1 MEEKISGIHPIF
13 RTILLRLGLGLITV
27 FAFSI
32 IIFSCFSFLP
42 GDFATEILGQSA
54 TKSSVAALRSE
65 LGLDKHPIP
74 RYFEWLS
81 NVFQGDFGSSFSGR
95 SKVQGDQGDR
105 SRQVVELI
113 IPRLK
118 NTLFLTGVSALV
130 AIPLAL
136 LLGISAALYRNSY
149 YDRSATGFSLV
160 TVSSPEFFTGYI
172 FILLLATLFP
182 VFPTIANVNEDTS
195 LIQRFYLTA
204 LPVFTLTLV
213 TMGHMMRMTR
223 SAIINIL
230 SSEYIEMAKLSGA
243 TRYEVIVKHALP
255 NAWAPIAQVITIN
268 LAYMLIG
275 SVVVEF
281 VFNYQGIGRLMV
293 GSVYNRDIPVV
304 QACALIFASTYV
316 ILNLL
321 ADLIGIISNPRL
333 LYPK

>member
-1 MEEKISGIHPIF
+1 M
-13 RTILLRLGLGLITV
+13 
-27 FAFSI
+27 
-32 IIFSCFSFLP
+32 P

-54 TKSSVAALRSE
+54 TKSSVEALRSE

-105 SRQVVELI
+105 SRLVVELI

-136 LLGISAALYRNSY
+136 LLGISAALYRNSV
-149 YDRSATGFSLV
+149 YDRSATGFSLI

-195 LIQRFYLTA
+195 LIDRFYLTA

-321 ADLIGIISNPRL
+321 ADLIGIISNPRPVSYTHL
-333 LYPK
+333 TLPTTTLV

>member
-1 MEEKISGIHPIF
+1 M
-13 RTILLRLGLGLITV
+13 ITV
-27 FAFSI
+27 FAFSV

-54 TKSSVAALRSE
+54 TKSSVEALRSE

-105 SRQVVELI
+105 SRLVVELI

-136 LLGISAALYRNSY
+136 LLGISAALYRNSV

-195 LIQRFYLTA
+195 LIDRFYLTA

>member
-1 MEEKISGIHPIF
+1 M
-13 RTILLRLGLGLITV
+13 
-27 FAFSI
+27 
-32 IIFSCFSFLP
+32 P

-54 TKSSVAALRSE
+54 TKSSVEALRSE

-105 SRQVVELI
+105 SRLVVELI

-136 LLGISAALYRNSY
+136 LLGISAALYRNSV

-195 LIQRFYLTA
+195 LIDRFYLTA

-243 TRYEVIVKHALP
+243 TRYLS
-255 NAWAPIAQVITIN
+255 
-268 LAYMLIG
+268 LIH
-275 SVVVEF
+275 
-281 VFNYQGIGRLMV
+281 I
-293 GSVYNRDIPVV
+293 
-304 QACALIFASTYV
+304 
-316 ILNLL
+316 
-321 ADLIGIISNPRL
+321 
-333 LYPK
+333 

>member
-1 MEEKISGIHPIF
+1 M
-13 RTILLRLGLGLITV
+13 ITV
-27 FAFSI
+27 FAFSV

-54 TKSSVAALRSE
+54 TKSSVEALRSE

-105 SRQVVELI
+105 SRLVVELI

-136 LLGISAALYRNSY
+136 LLGISAALYRNSV

-195 LIQRFYLTA
+195 LIDRFYLTA

-243 TRYEVIVKHALP
+243 TRYEVVVKHALP

>member
-1 MEEKISGIHPIF
+1 
-13 RTILLRLGLGLITV
+13 
-27 FAFSI
+27 
-32 IIFSCFSFLP
+32 LP

-54 TKSSVAALRSE
+54 TKSSVEALRSE

-105 SRQVVELI
+105 SRLVVELI

-136 LLGISAALYRNSY
+136 LLGISAALYRNSV

-195 LIQRFYLTA
+195 LIDRFYLTA

-333 LYPK
+333 LYPKWVKIHNHIQQKVKLVI

>member
-1 MEEKISGIHPIF
+1 M
-13 RTILLRLGLGLITV
+13 
-27 FAFSI
+27 
-32 IIFSCFSFLP
+32 
-42 GDFATEILGQSA
+42 
-54 TKSSVAALRSE
+54 
-65 LGLDKHPIP
+65 GLDKPP
-74 RYFEWLS
+74 VTRYFDWLG

-105 SRQVVELI
+105 SREVVGLI
-113 IPRLK
+113 VPRLK
-118 NTLFLTGVSALV
+118 NTLFLTGVAAML
-130 AIPLAL
+130 AIPLSL
-136 LLGISAALYRNSY
+136 ILGISAALYRNSY
-149 YDRSATGFSLV
+149 YDRSATGVSLV
-160 TVSSPEFFTGYI
+160 TVSSPEFFTAYI

-182 VFPTIANVNEDTS
+182 VF
-195 LIQRFYLTA
+195 
-204 LPVFTLTLV
+204 TLTLI

-243 TRYEVIVKHALP
+243 SRYEVVVKHALP
-255 NAWAPIAQVITIN
+255 NAWAPISQVIAIN

-275 SVVVEF
+275 SVVVEY

-293 GSVYNRDIPVV
+293 GSVYNRDLPVV

-316 ILNLL
+316 ILNLI